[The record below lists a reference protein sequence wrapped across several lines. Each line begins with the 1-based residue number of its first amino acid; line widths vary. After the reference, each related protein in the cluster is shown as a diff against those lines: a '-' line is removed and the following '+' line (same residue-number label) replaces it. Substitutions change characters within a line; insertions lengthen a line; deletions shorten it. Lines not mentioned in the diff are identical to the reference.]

1 MFSSDAEA
9 LEEVVG
15 ILADGET
22 FAARFDEKKKAF
34 VVAEQEDQETVRAR
48 RKAIV
53 DGYVK
58 QGLTQPEI
66 ARLFGVSDRT
76 IRNWINE
83 TE

>member
-1 MFSSDAEA
+1 MSIGKASNNRIFEDSKSFTVR
-9 LEEVVG
+9 LEEGNVFALVG
-15 ILADGET
+15 KEDKET
-22 FAARFDEKKKAF
+22 IK
-34 VVAEQEDQETVRAR
+34 AR

-53 DGYVK
+53 EGYAK

-76 IRNWINE
+76 IRNWIDE